1 MQSFSKYERMVQL
14 PVGRTKTKLRNM
26 VWNVFIT
33 DMNSRKVEIHNVFNH
48 SSFLKSVNKLLDAK
62 LPKEEFT
69 EQLRR
74 EVCYYYWCKVE
85 WEITVSHYP
94 SYIGKDEMDKLL
106 DEREQYYRKYNKYPY
121 SNDVDLV
128 GAKRVDV
135 HDQILLNWNAF
146 VDYVWSQQ

>member
-1 MQSFSKYERMVQL
+1 M

-26 VWNVFIT
+26 VWNVFVT
-33 DMNSRKVEIHNVFNH
+33 DMNSRQVEIHNVFNH

-74 EVCYYYWCKVE
+74 DVCYYYWCKVE

-135 HDQILLNWNAF
+135 HDQIMLNWNAF